1 MKKEMEEEK
10 QRRTRGVRGT
20 KTKDSSHVTFWFCDT
35 ETLAFH
41 ELFLPDSS
49 LLRSKEGKEEKIA

>member
-10 QRRTRGVRGT
+10 RRRRRGVRGT
-20 KTKDSSHVTFWFCDT
+20 KTKNSSHVTFCFCDT
-35 ETLAFH
+35 EIRAFY

-49 LLRSKEGKEEKIA
+49 LLLSKYQQ